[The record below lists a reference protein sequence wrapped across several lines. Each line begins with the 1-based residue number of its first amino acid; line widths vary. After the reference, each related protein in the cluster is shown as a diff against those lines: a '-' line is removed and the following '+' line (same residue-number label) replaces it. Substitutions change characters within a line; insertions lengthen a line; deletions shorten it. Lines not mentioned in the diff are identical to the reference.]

1 MKLGKHGLKY
11 IDPITGKRDLKKYR
25 KDYKLKNKEALEKYF
40 REYKLNNKEKI
51 REGNKLYRLK
61 NKEQIK
67 KMKRKWYDENKP
79 HCRQKT
85 ILWKLKNPEKNYLYG
100 KKSEL
105 KIKYGITLEQ
115 YYDMIKNQNNKCF
128 ICSIE
133 FDKNIKWLKPHI
145 DHDHQTNKV
154 RSLLCLHCNTTIG
167 YAKENI
173 NTLSNMINYL
183 KEHKNDEQVEVMGIK
198 GKARQIEEHNRLSE
212 SVQKEIERVNIEV
225 KKSENSLYK
234 WMKVLKEKARR
245 YDLMR
250 FALRKTG
257 TKV

>member
-11 IDPITGKRDLKKYR
+11 INPITGKYDFKKYR

-40 REYKLNNKEKI
+40 KEYRLNNKEKI
-51 REGNKLYRLK
+51 REGNKSYRLK

-79 HCRQKT
+79 HCRQKN
-85 ILWKLKNPEKNYLYG
+85 ILWKLKNPGKYYLYG
-100 KKSEL
+100 KKSGL

-133 FDKNIKWLKPHI
+133 FDKNIKYKKPHI

-173 NTLSNMINYL
+173 NTLSNMVDYL
-183 KEHKNDEQVEVMGIK
+183 KEHKNDGQLEEMGIK
-198 GKARQIEEHNRLSE
+198 GKAREIEEHNRLSE
-212 SVQKEIERVNIEV
+212 STQKEIKKLNIEI
-225 KKSENSLYK
+225 KRSQSIIDK

-250 FALRKTG
+250 FALRKTEN
-257 TKV
+257 KV